1 MAKNLRTYLSQLEK
15 TCPDELLRVPG
26 RISSD
31 LEATTFLRKLELEG
45 KSPLTVFEHPTA
57 LDGSDSAFPLVFNA
71 FSTRKKFCAALDMDV
86 SDYKMPLSLELNRR
100 FANRI
105 APEIVP
111 AAEAPVKEVILT
123 GQEAGFDKFPV
134 AKHHEHDGGPY
145 ILGGAVVTRDPDSGV
160 YNLAMI
166 RIHVQGNKVAAI
178 HAEPHHHT
186 GMNIKKYGER
196 GVKAPI
202 AVVIGHHPG
211 FFLGSCWEGPYGT
224 DEYEMAGAA
233 LGEAV
238 RLVPSE
244 TWGEELMVPADAEMI
259 FECEVDWND
268 RIEEGPVGE
277 HTRHYKNFKGGVVIR
292 QLDPRLT
299 PVAVTHRKDA
309 YYQSLFIGHAEH
321 GLLGSIPKE
330 AVIYEKVRAT
340 CPGIK
345 AVHMT
350 PSGCGRYICYIS
362 LKQRV
367 GGEARDAMMAAFV
380 CDWHLKYVIAVDED
394 VDVFSDAEVLW
405 ALATRTQPDR
415 ATFVIPGAMG
425 ATVDPTVDSRTKISA
440 KMGIDCTKPYGT
452 PFSEVCEVPL
462 DMLENMRVE
471 DYLDPSKQ

>member
-321 GLLGSIPKE
+321 GLLGAIPKE

-350 PSGCGRYICYIS
+350 PSGCGRYICYLS

>member
-1 MAKNLRTYLSQLEK
+1 MAKDLRTYISQLEK
-15 TCPDELLRVPG
+15 ACPDELLRVPG

-45 KSPLTVFEHPTA
+45 KSPMTIFAHPTA

-86 SDYKMPLSLELNRR
+86 ADYKMPLSLEMNRR

-105 APEIVP
+105 APETVS
-111 AAEAPVKEVILT
+111 AAEAPVKEMVLT
-123 GQEAGFDKFPV
+123 GEAAGFDKLPI

-224 DEYEMAGAA
+224 NEYEMAGAA

-259 FECEVDWND
+259 LECEVDWND

-277 HTRHYKNFKGGVVIR
+277 HTRHYKNFKGGVVTK

-299 PVAVTHRKDA
+299 PLAITHRKDA

-350 PSGCGRYICYIS
+350 PSGCGRYICYLS

-380 CDWHLKYVIAVDED
+380 CDWHLKYVLAVDED
-394 VDVFSDAEVLW
+394 VDVFSDSEVLW

-415 ATFVIPGAMG
+415 AIFIVPGAMG
-425 ATVDPTVDSRTKISA
+425 ATVDPTVDSRTKISS

-462 DMLENMRVE
+462 DMLETMRIE
-471 DYLDPSKQ
+471 DYLQ

>member
-1 MAKNLRTYLSQLEK
+1 MAKDFRTFIQQL
-15 TCPDELLRVPG
+15 TDACPDELLKVPG
-26 RISSD
+26 KISSN

-45 KSPLTVFEHPTA
+45 KAPMTIFEHPTA
-57 LDGSDSAFPLVFNA
+57 LDGSESEFPLVFNA
-71 FSTRKKFCAALDMDV
+71 FSNRRKFCAALGMDMA
-86 SDYKMPLSLELNRR
+86 DYKMPLSMELKDR
-100 FANRI
+100 FAHRI
-105 APEIVP
+105 PPEVIP
-111 AAEAPVKEVILT
+111 PTDAPVKELVIT
-123 GQEAGFDKFPV
+123 GEACGFSKLPIP
-134 AKHHEHDGGPY
+134 KHHEHDGGPY
-145 ILGGAVVTRDPDSGV
+145 ILGGAVITKDPDSGA

-166 RIHVQGNKVAAI
+166 RIHVQGHKIAAI

-196 GVKAPI
+196 NQKAPI

-224 DEYEMAGAA
+224 NEFEIAGAA

-244 TWGEELMVPADAEMI
+244 TWGEELMVPADAEMVI
-259 FECEVDWND
+259 ECEVDWND

-277 HTRHYKNFKGGVVIR
+277 HTRHYKNFKGGVVTK
-292 QLDPRLT
+292 QLDPKLT
-299 PVAVTHRKDA
+299 PVAITRRKDA
-309 YYQSLFIGHAEH
+309 YFQSLFIGHAEH
-321 GLLGSIPKE
+321 YLLGSIPKE
-330 AVIYEKVRAT
+330 AVIFEKVRAT

-350 PSGCGRYICYIS
+350 PGGCGRYICYLS

-367 GGEARDAMMAAFV
+367 GGEARDAIMAAFV
-380 CDWHLKYVIAVDED
+380 CDWHLKYVFAVDDD
-394 VDVFSDAEVLW
+394 VDVFSDSEVLW

-462 DMLENMRVE
+462 DMLEQMRIE
-471 DYLDPSKQ
+471 KYL